1 MINNEKLLN
10 SIVIFLIIFIVIKTI
25 NVNINNILISLAII
39 LGVMYYN
46 NIIDIKSFKFNDLKE
61 TNIMPLSNL
70 GTQFLQKK
78 ENEDTIKDYKALELL
93 SKINDFK
100 VYNPETFDILKYKI
114 YDFFK
119 TYNNI
124 SPNMNFRYEYLDNLN
139 LLYKEILNNLAS
151 IIINIPIDQ
160 NIENKLKNLIG
171 FIDEKLRQYINDYK
185 KNPINNINS
194 SSGLFNI
201 DDPEAFNSNINKNF
215 DVY

>member
-10 SIVIFLIIFIVIKTI
+10 SIVIFLIIFIIIKTI

-119 TYNNI
+119 KNNNI

>member
-10 SIVIFLIIFIVIKTI
+10 SIGIFLIIFIIIKTI
-25 NVNINNILISLAII
+25 NVNINNILISVSII

-46 NIIDIKSFKFNDLKE
+46 NIIDLKSFNFNDLKE
-61 TNIMPLSNL
+61 TNITPLANL
-70 GTQFLQKK
+70 GTQYLQKK

-100 VYNPETFDILKYKI
+100 VYNPETFDVLKYKI
-114 YDFFK
+114 YEFFK

>member
-10 SIVIFLIIFIVIKTI
+10 SIVIFLILFIVIKTI
-25 NVNINNILISLAII
+25 NVNINNILISAAII

-46 NIIDIKSFKFNDLKE
+46 NIIDLKSFKFNDLKE
-61 TNIMPLSNL
+61 TNITPLANL

-78 ENEDTIKDYKALELL
+78 ENEDTVNDYRALELL
-93 SKINDFK
+93 EKINYFK
-100 VYNPETFDILKYKI
+100 VYNPETFDVLKYKI
-114 YDFFK
+114 YEFFK

-171 FIDEKLRQYINDYK
+171 FIDENLRQYINDYK